1 VLVYNILSHFY
12 LVQYTYIGR
21 STMEEN
27 LIYRTDMQVVV
38 NVLENAQMIQY
49 WFEWIINDDFE
60 TT

>member
-1 VLVYNILSHFY
+1 
-12 LVQYTYIGR
+12 
-21 STMEEN
+21 MEEN

-38 NVLENAQMIQY
+38 NVLENAQMIHY